1 MRSMVGGPSRTAS
14 DQARQGGGIHPTVTE
29 HSMSIARARSLRRS
43 LSPAEARLWNALRTG
58 HLKPWHFRRQVGVGP
73 YYADFASLG
82 AALIV
87 EVDGSGHFTDEAG
100 AYDARRDAFLRSKG
114 FRVLRVTTSDVLNRL
129 DSVYAAILA
138 ALPAP

>member
-1 MRSMVGGPSRTAS
+1 
-14 DQARQGGGIHPTVTE
+14 
-29 HSMSIARARSLRRS
+29 MSIARPRSLRRS

-58 HLKPWHFRRQVGVGP
+58 DLKPWHFRRQVGVGP

-138 ALPAP
+138 ALPTP